1 MFRKAIRAIAT
12 ILVLDNVTFVIISFT
27 NHTPRIIIQA
37 VRTRLVYRITR
48 MDFLKIRLIVMLT
61 AVFTLNKEFIRTV
74 GAVISIIYGYAYIVA
89 CLSSAFSAVEE
100 MIVEALVTVVIV
112 KCSIGRVC

>member
-1 MFRKAIRAIAT
+1 MLLKAIRTVTT

-27 NHTPRIIIQA
+27 DNTTRIIIQA
-37 VRTRLVYRITR
+37 VGTRLVYRITR

-61 AVFTLNKEFIRTV
+61 TVFTLNKEFIRTIR
-74 GAVISIIYGYAYIVA
+74 AVIPIIYGYAYIVA

-100 MIVEALVTVVIV
+100 VVVEALVTVVIV
-112 KCSIGRVC
+112 ECSIGRVC